1 MKETKENLRLLF
13 LEKRLRLSP
22 KVREESSLAIANQCL
37 KLPIWELEYFHLFLP
52 IIKKAEVNTSFFL
65 TILQERNKH
74 IVLPKVTSNDS
85 LTSILLNN
93 STKIIKN
100 KWEIP
105 EPERGII
112 IAPSMLDV
120 VFIPLLGCDT
130 LGNRVGYGKGFYDAF
145 LLICKPEVLK
155 IGFSFFEPIKQ
166 VQGIRPE
173 DIPLDYCVTPKRIHQ
188 F

>member
-1 MKETKENLRLLF
+1 MKETKENLRTLF
-13 LEKRLRLSP
+13 LEKRLILSP
-22 KVREESSLAIANQCL
+22 TVREESSLAISGQCL
-37 KLPIWELEYFHLFLP
+37 KLPIWGFEYFHLFLS
-52 IIKKAEVNTSFFL
+52 ITKKAEVNTSFVL
-65 TILQERNKH
+65 TLLQARDKN
-74 IVLPKVTSNDS
+74 IVLPKVNSDDS
-85 LTSILLNN
+85 LSSILLTD

-105 EPERGII
+105 EPEQGITI
-112 IAPSMLDV
+112 TPLMLDV

-130 LGNRVGYGKGFYDAF
+130 FGNRVGYGKGFYDAF